1 MPDPRYETG
10 GKQLTN
16 NVIGRR
22 RFIDVGAKQQNS
34 IGKIVPFLLHS
45 FFDWIHDRPL
55 QTVLKVS
62 AIVEKSVPLY
72 RGDNEFS
79 ILTGGTFTFKTVP
92 LFGICVIKPERG
104 HIH

>member
-34 IGKIVPFLLHS
+34 IGKIVPFLLHR
-45 FFDWIHDRPL
+45 FLDLIPTFLVEVPPRYVRL
-55 QTVLKVS
+55 KKMQTS
-62 AIVEKSVPLY
+62 PFRERMPA
-72 RGDNEFS
+72 
-79 ILTGGTFTFKTVP
+79 FT
-92 LFGICVIKPERG
+92 I
-104 HIH
+104 